1 MKSSSYCPNQNQIL
15 STLPQPKP
23 QNQSRQSPDR
33 NQKRHQRIPSQP
45 IQLSNSN
52 LKTLSFCLQRS
63 EPSSKPQRQT
73 PKAWSGF
80 YSRPAPVVNKTSH
93 TTKPSKSLTSPD
105 KMPRRAQKSLRRP
118 KKYPPHGPAPA
129 ETGWPGTASLFQ
141 PNVTQA
147 CSPVKFAVFILY
159 IRIRHTHHPLAAS

>member
-1 MKSSSYCPNQNQIL
+1 MKSPSYCPTQNQTR
-15 STLPQPKP
+15 SPLPNPNP
-23 QNQSRQSPDR
+23 RNHPRQSPDR

-52 LKTLSFCLQRS
+52 LKTLSFRLQRS

-93 TTKPSKSLTSPD
+93 TTKPSKSPPSPD
-105 KMPRRAQKSLRRP
+105 KTPRRAQKSLRRP
-118 KKYPPHGPAPA
+118 KKKPASGA
-129 ETGWPGTASLFQ
+129 GTSWPGTASLFQ

-159 IRIRHTHHPLAAS
+159 IR